1 MRKGERE
8 SEEVDFDAKLLTQQY
23 VSFFPS
29 LSIQKVFKTEQK
41 TNVLWVCSVSF
52 SLSLTHSLTHSLTSG
67 FSVDIRKSHLL
78 ISLNLKFIFFSHLNS
93 QEYLHGTERLYSCLE
108 PYSIFLPLYV
118 KGEMKNT
125 WEELEWN
132 PVL

>member
-41 TNVLWVCSVSF
+41 TNVLWVF
-52 SLSLTHSLTHSLTSG
+52 SLSFSHSLSHQRLFSRHSEDSP
-67 FSVDIRKSHLL
+67 SH
-78 ISLNLKFIFFSHLNS
+78 IIELKV
-93 QEYLHGTERLYSCLE
+93 Y
-108 PYSIFLPLYV
+108 IFLTP
-118 KGEMKNT
+118 
-125 WEELEWN
+125 
-132 PVL
+132 